1 MKIEEATFNPSQGW
15 SLARSAKATKR
26 GKFRALGPIQGGGV
40 AKPPGP
46 RGKELISAGLAEL
59 ARVASSPKPA
69 PKPDQA
75 ATPVEEFIRVVQF
88 NRAGEEVWLLDR
100 FTDPFGLCPLG
111 SGLELNAPQDFIVW
125 EELHDAG
132 TPQEGNEVHYLI
144 VDTGNYRVL
153 EIVTAY
159 GPDKQLLDER
169 PGGPL

>member
-88 NRAGEEVWLLDR
+88 NRSSFNPRPWSQIANDALGAGVGRQLVKALACYAPRSDIARRAEQRLVFSITKDIDLAASFGRPEER
-100 FTDPFGLCPLG
+100 
-111 SGLELNAPQDFIVW
+111 
-125 EELHDAG
+125 
-132 TPQEGNEVHYLI
+132 
-144 VDTGNYRVL
+144 
-153 EIVTAY
+153 
-159 GPDKQLLDER
+159 
-169 PGGPL
+169 